1 MSATSPKQSPLNR
14 IYYAIAG
21 GNVGDSLQVD
31 ANSGEVMVAGNGLD
45 YEVWPEYTVWIE
57 ARDSDSPPLR
67 TVLRLII
74 NVTDANDNPP
84 KLDNLIYNASI
95 LEEEYPPQFV
105 ISVHATDIDSGSNA
119 ELFYRLARD
128 AEGSFEIDSIKGE
141 ISTKAK
147 LDRESISSYQLI
159 VEAIDKG
166 KPQLTGTATV
176 EVTVLDK
183 NDNPP
188 RFTRLFSVN
197 VTENVDPGT
206 FVIRLTSSDLD
217 IGENANATY
226 SFTENPSNKFA
237 IDSTTGNVTVAGSLD
252 REFQDEYLL
261 KVAAVDGSWRAET
274 PLTITIQDQND
285 NAPEFE
291 YLEYN
296 FNFPELQR
304 NVVFVGQVTASDR
317 DKQGPN
323 SIISYSIKHPSDLF
337 TIDPASGELFS
348 KRSLRYKHTALESS
362 PENQYILTII
372 ATDNGKP
379 PMSSEC
385 LVTVNVV
392 DANNNAPKFER
403 HEYLSPVP
411 ETAFVGQPII
421 QAVATDKHDFG
432 VNAEIEYSK
441 EGGNGTELFNIHPKT
456 GWITVA
462 QLLVGKLLK
471 YYTLQV
477 RAQDKGVPPLS
488 DLTKITFVVST
499 ENHFSPIFT
508 ALSYQVIVPENEP
521 INSTILTVLASDG
534 DQGPNGIVRYMIS
547 SGNERDEFA
556 VSSKS
561 GAVTIQQPLDFDTVQ
576 EYRLNITA
584 TDLGFEPRQATA
596 MLTVTLTDIN
606 DNAPLFNQT
615 SYEAFLQENSPIK
628 SSVFQV
634 QAKDI
639 DSAKNAIIEYKIV
652 GGSGKDVFDINSRTG
667 LIISKVN
674 TLKIFIT
681 PRIQNKKY
689 QTFYID
695 IYFFFS

>member
-1 MSATSPKQSPLNR
+1 M
-14 IYYAIAG
+14 
-21 GNVGDSLQVD
+21 
-31 ANSGEVMVAGNGLD
+31 
-45 YEVWPEYTVWIE
+45 
-57 ARDSDSPPLR
+57 
-67 TVLRLII
+67 
-74 NVTDANDNPP
+74 
-84 KLDNLIYNASI
+84 
-95 LEEEYPPQFV
+95 
-105 ISVHATDIDSGSNA
+105 
-119 ELFYRLARD
+119 
-128 AEGSFEIDSIKGE
+128 
-141 ISTKAK
+141 
-147 LDRESISSYQLI
+147 
-159 VEAIDKG
+159 
-166 KPQLTGTATV
+166 
-176 EVTVLDK
+176 
-183 NDNPP
+183 
-188 RFTRLFSVN
+188 
-197 VTENVDPGT
+197 
-206 FVIRLTSSDLD
+206 
-217 IGENANATY
+217 
-226 SFTENPSNKFA
+226 
-237 IDSTTGNVTVAGSLD
+237 TVAGSLD

-392 DANNNAPKFER
+392 DANNNAPQFER

-421 QAVATDKHDFG
+421 QVVATDKHDFG

-441 EGGNGTELFNIHPKT
+441 EGGNGTE
-456 GWITVA
+456 
-462 QLLVGKLLK
+462 
-471 YYTLQV
+471 
-477 RAQDKGVPPLS
+477 PPLS

-499 ENHFSPIFT
+499 ENHFSPVFT

-556 VSSKS
+556 VNSKS
-561 GAVTIQQPLDFDTVQ
+561 GSVTIQQPLDFDTVQ

-615 SYEAFLQENSPIK
+615 SYEAFLPENSPIK

-674 TLKIFIT
+674 QMHI
-681 PRIQNKKY
+681 
-689 QTFYID
+689 
-695 IYFFFS
+695 